1 MSRTTLDDLFME
13 DIDNGYV
20 VESIANVHHIG
31 KYIDYI
37 GDENREGLFEAEE
50 PIKEEKGPSL
60 FEFGSLEESD
70 IIDPTDGPEDAEI
83 NDDFFSNGD
92 YIDMVASEEI

>member
-1 MSRTTLDDLFME
+1 MSNTTLDDLFME
-13 DIDNGYV
+13 DIDNGYM

-31 KYIDYI
+31 QYIDYI

-50 PIKEEKGPSL
+50 PVKEEPS
-60 FEFGSLEESD
+60 FFGFGSLEEAD
-70 IIDPTDGPEDAEI
+70 IIDTDGPEDAEI

-92 YIDMVASEEI
+92 YIDMVASEER